1 VTFAANANR
10 VAESHPELPAVRF
23 KQVLS
28 AALISVS
35 LAAPLCADS
44 VYGDILAGREA
55 LNDYDFAA
63 AERHFGEA
71 LAAHPDNLRFA
82 DALLTAQTAS
92 GHFDKA
98 LPVAQA
104 LAAQGE
110 KSPILGLTL
119 LVDAIT
125 REDWPA
131 VKALIADGH
140 GPVPQLEEVFLGW
153 AEVGLGNMDAA
164 LQHFDTLGR
173 SEGTEVMGFY
183 HRGFALALAG
193 DFAGAYTALTGP
205 QVSGVLENRRG
216 ILIRAELLA
225 LLDRNPEALDL
236 ITTRLGLG
244 VEPPLD
250 AFAARLTAGEPVTF
264 TFLRTARDGLAETLF
279 TTLSALDENTPAPY
293 VLAIAQAAIALNPAH
308 SDARL
313 VAGDLLANMGRHDEA
328 IAIYNSIPAG
338 DFSSHLGQL
347 GMSAVLVDADRT
359 GEAITVLTA
368 LSATYPNLMEAHVN
382 LGDINRRE
390 DRNAEAVAAYDRAIA
405 LFRSPDDEDWRV
417 YFYRGICYEQL
428 KDWAKAEPDFRK
440 SLALNPDQPQVLNYL
455 GYSYVEQKTN
465 LDEALDLIARAV
477 RLSPDSGY
485 IVDSLGWA
493 LYRLGRY
500 EEAVAP
506 MERAAHL
513 TATDPVVNDHLGD
526 VYWAVGRKR
535 EARFQWER
543 ALSFEPEQADL
554 KRIQRKLEVGL
565 DEVLAEEGAPPT
577 VPPSVPAGG
586 L

>member
-1 VTFAANANR
+1 M
-10 VAESHPELPAVRF
+10 RF
-23 KQVLS
+23 KPILS
-28 AALISVS
+28 AALTCAT

-63 AERHFGEA
+63 AERYFGEA
-71 LAAHPDNLRFA
+71 LAAHTDNLRFA

-92 GHFDKA
+92 GHFNQA
-98 LPVAQA
+98 LPIAQT

-125 REDWPA
+125 RDDWQG
-131 VKALIADGH
+131 VKTLIAEGH
-140 GPVPQLEEVFLGW
+140 GPVPQLEQVFLGW

-164 LQHFDTLGR
+164 LAHFDTLAAA
-173 SEGTEVMGFY
+173 ENTEVMGFY

-193 DFAGAYTALTGP
+193 DYAGAYAALTGP

-250 AFAARLTAGEPVTF
+250 AFAARLSAGEPVTF
-264 TFLRTARDGLAETLF
+264 SYARSARDGLAETLF

-293 VLAIAQAAIALNPAH
+293 VLAIAQAAITLNPAH

-313 VAGDLLANMGRHDEA
+313 VAGDLLGNMGRHDEA
-328 IAIYNSIPAG
+328 IAMYNSIPGG

-347 GMSAVLVDADRT
+347 GMSAALVDADRT
-359 GEAITVLTA
+359 AEARTVLSA
-368 LSATYPNLMEAHVN
+368 LAATYPNLMEAHVN

-390 DRNAEAVAAYDRAIA
+390 DRFAEAIAAYDRAIA
-405 LFRSPDDEDWRV
+405 LFRSPDEEMW
-417 YFYRGICYEQL
+417 
-428 KDWAKAEPDFRK
+428 
-440 SLALNPDQPQVLNYL
+440 QV
-455 GYSYVEQKTN
+455 
-465 LDEALDLIARAV
+465 
-477 RLSPDSGY
+477 
-485 IVDSLGWA
+485 
-493 LYRLGRY
+493 
-500 EEAVAP
+500 
-506 MERAAHL
+506 
-513 TATDPVVNDHLGD
+513 
-526 VYWAVGRKR
+526 
-535 EARFQWER
+535 F
-543 ALSFEPEQADL
+543 F
-554 KRIQRKLEVGL
+554 
-565 DEVLAEEGAPPT
+565 
-577 VPPSVPAGG
+577 
-586 L
+586 